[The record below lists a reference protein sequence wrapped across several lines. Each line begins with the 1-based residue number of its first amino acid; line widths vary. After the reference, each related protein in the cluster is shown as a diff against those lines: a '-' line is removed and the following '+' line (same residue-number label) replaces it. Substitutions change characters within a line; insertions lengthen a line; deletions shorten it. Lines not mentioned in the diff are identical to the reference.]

1 MTELKALSIYSQHL
15 EYNINDV
22 KFFRKLQVNKALCDE
37 CKIYDFEQEDQ
48 KNDENSNLG
57 IDTSKYSYAV
67 IIKLKTFEN
76 LEKYNECL
84 STILDMLFIQ
94 FKKDRGMVKTIQKP
108 IEPEINE
115 SNQFQILHLFA
126 LFGLNY
132 KKQKL
137 TDYIQSNITS
147 KNLFNYLLWIS
158 DYIQAW
164 LHDAYIDEIKYWY
177 WLIVYIL
184 LKKHTNENQYLLANS
199 GTLTQTTIPLS
210 AMKFTT
216 SIQKVA

>member
-1 MTELKALSIYSQHL
+1 M
-15 EYNINDV
+15 
-22 KFFRKLQVNKALCDE
+22 
-37 CKIYDFEQEDQ
+37 
-48 KNDENSNLG
+48 
-57 IDTSKYSYAV
+57 

-84 STILDMLFIQ
+84 STILDMLFVQ
-94 FKKDRGMVKTIQKP
+94 FKKDSGMVKTTQKP

-126 LFGLNY
+126 LFGLND

-184 LKKHTNENQYLLANS
+184 LKKHTNGKSRYVCSHLFEYRKTNIY
-199 GTLTQTTIPLS
+199 
-210 AMKFTT
+210 
-216 SIQKVA
+216 